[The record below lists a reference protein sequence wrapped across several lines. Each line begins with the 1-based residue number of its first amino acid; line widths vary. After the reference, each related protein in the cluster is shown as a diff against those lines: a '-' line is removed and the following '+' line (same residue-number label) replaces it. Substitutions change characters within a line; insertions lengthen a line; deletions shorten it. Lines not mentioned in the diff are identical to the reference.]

1 MRRFSS
7 KNHLVT
13 LNEINITPLL
23 DLAFVLLIIFIITT
37 PLLEQSLKLNVP
49 TGGAP
54 SSTVRKDQVRTIEVR
69 PEGGYVMK
77 GKVYSLEEIEQL
89 LRAEFQGNPELA
101 IYIRADEAEQYKN
114 VIALL
119 DLCERA
125 QIKRVKFATRPLKR

>member
-49 TGGAP
+49 TGGAAN
-54 SSTVRKDQVRTIEVR
+54 STVRKDQVRTIEVN
-69 PEGGYVMK
+69 PKGGYRMK
-77 GKVYSLEEIEQL
+77 GQDYSLVQVEQM
-89 LRAEFQGNPELA
+89 LA
-101 IYIRADEAEQYKN
+101 IEKQKNAQLAVYVRADRKEAFEN
-114 VIALL
+114 VTAVMNVL
-119 DLCERA
+119 ERLG
-125 QIKRVKFATRPLKR
+125 IKYVKFATSPERK